1 MRRVVFLAVVV
12 LVGVGEARAHSPAT
26 AIGRAVEAFD
36 EVSVSY
42 EPGSVVSDV
51 EAGGFPQIVGAD
63 VKVAFMPESTDNE
76 ILGGPEAV
84 ASEIAREAE
93 LDGTL
98 VVLVGTRLG
107 VWSDEVEA
115 DRLDELVRGA
125 DTPTGGSPA
134 AAVETLVRRI
144 QAEPKKGSTPWGWI
158 TVALSVGAG
167 FLLLGADRLASASRR
182 KSGRSSPAR
191 TEPAEDARSANV
203 GEHWRD

>member
-1 MRRVVFLAVVV
+1 MRWVAVLAAIT
-12 LVGVGEARAHSPAT
+12 LIGASEARAHSPAT

-84 ASEIAREAE
+84 AEEIAREAE

-98 VVLVGTRLG
+98 VVLVGTRISA
-107 VWSDEVEA
+107 WSDELEA
-115 DRLDELVRGA
+115 DRLEKLVREAGTA
-125 DTPTGGSPA
+125 TGGSLA
-134 AAVETLVRRI
+134 ATVEALVRQI
-144 QAEPKKGSTPWGWI
+144 QAEPKRTSTPWGWI
-158 TVALSVGAG
+158 AVALGVGAG
-167 FLLLGADRLASASRR
+167 VLLLGADRLARR
-182 KSGRSSPAR
+182 RP
-191 TEPAEDARSANV
+191 
-203 GEHWRD
+203 